1 MKNLFKAKELCSM
14 LSISKSTLYR
24 WSQHIDFPQPIRLN
38 RTVLYD
44 FEQVKNWLKTQNTTN
59 S

>member
-1 MKNLFKAKELCSM
+1 MKNLYKSKELCSM

-44 FEQVKNWLKTQNTTN
+44 FKLIKHWLETQNTTN

>member
-1 MKNLFKAKELCSM
+1 MKNLYKSKELCSM

-24 WSQHIDFPQPIRLN
+24 WSQLIDFPKPIRLN

-44 FEQVKNWLKTQNTTN
+44 FEQVKNWLETQNTTN